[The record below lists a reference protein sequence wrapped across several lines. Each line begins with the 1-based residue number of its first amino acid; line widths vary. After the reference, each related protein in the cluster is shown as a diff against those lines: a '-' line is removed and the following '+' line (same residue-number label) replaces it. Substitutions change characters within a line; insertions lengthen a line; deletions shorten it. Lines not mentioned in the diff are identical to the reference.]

1 MMRFLFLIVA
11 EIDIATRLQ
20 IYYVQIYWKYI
31 ANALQIQCK
40 YIAIIWQTY
49 CKYIEIF
56 KLGSKYMLHIDY
68 FEINT
73 FRAPLHIFLITS
85 WKFKF
90 DPIFQTVKF
99 QLSDWK
105 IRGQTPKWITGEILF
120 HDPQVTHRISKKKY
134 PKK

>member
-1 MMRFLFLIVA
+1 MQIWQEEKMMRFLFLIVA
-11 EIDIATRLQ
+11 EIDIDTRLQ

-31 ANALQIQCK
+31 ANALQIHCK

-73 FRAPLHIFLITS
+73 FRATLHIFFNNIMKIQIWSHFSDGETS
-85 WKFKF
+85 TFGLE
-90 DPIFQTVKF
+90 DPRTNSK
-99 QLSDWK
+99 LN
-105 IRGQTPKWITGEILF
+105 
-120 HDPQVTHRISKKKY
+120 HRWNPISRSTSHT
-134 PKK
+134 

>member
-11 EIDIATRLQ
+11 EIDIDTRLQ

-31 ANALQIQCK
+31 ANALQIHCK

-73 FRAPLHIFLITS
+73 FRATLHIFFNNIIKIQIWSHFSDGETS
-85 WKFKF
+85 TFGLE
-90 DPIFQTVKF
+90 DPRTNSKAN
-99 QLSDWK
+99 
-105 IRGQTPKWITGEILF
+105 
-120 HDPQVTHRISKKKY
+120 HRWNPISRSTSHT
-134 PKK
+134 

>member
-1 MMRFLFLIVA
+1 MQIWQEEKMMRFLFLIVA
-11 EIDIATRLQ
+11 EIDIDTRLQ

-31 ANALQIQCK
+31 ANALQIHCK

-73 FRAPLHIFLITS
+73 FRATLHIFFDNIMKIQIWSHFSDGETS
-85 WKFKF
+85 TFGLE
-90 DPIFQTVKF
+90 DPRTNSKVN
-99 QLSDWK
+99 
-105 IRGQTPKWITGEILF
+105 
-120 HDPQVTHRISKKKY
+120 HRWNPISRSTSHT
-134 PKK
+134 